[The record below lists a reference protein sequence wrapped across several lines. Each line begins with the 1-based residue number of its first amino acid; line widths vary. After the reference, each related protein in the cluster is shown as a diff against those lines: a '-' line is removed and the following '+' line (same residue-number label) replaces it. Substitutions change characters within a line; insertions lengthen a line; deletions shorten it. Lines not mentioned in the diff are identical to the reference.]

1 MPHLDDY
8 LQHLTFERGLSTNTL
23 KSYTRDIQL
32 LQGLAQESDLANIQN
47 TQIRRFIATLHS
59 RGLSSK
65 SIARALSE
73 AAPSTTDSRRRFSRL
88 AEAIRQ

>member
-59 RGLSSK
+59 RG
-65 SIARALSE
+65 
-73 AAPSTTDSRRRFSRL
+73 
-88 AEAIRQ
+88 